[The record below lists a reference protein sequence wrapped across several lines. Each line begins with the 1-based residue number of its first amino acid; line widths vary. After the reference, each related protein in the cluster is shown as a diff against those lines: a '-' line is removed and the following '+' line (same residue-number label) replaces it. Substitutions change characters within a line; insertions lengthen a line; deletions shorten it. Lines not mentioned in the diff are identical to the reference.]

1 MIVFTAP
8 VCMGKLRA
16 TYNPSDSHVE
26 GCPTISTE
34 KVDLIVSQ
42 KTSCHILLLI
52 TAIAWGSGFLAQKE
66 GAEVEPFT
74 FNGARF
80 LLAGL
85 FLIAAFPLL
94 DRVRGLTKAGVSG
107 PDRRGRFIFTGA
119 ELAAGLICGLLLSA
133 GVNLQQMGIYF
144 NTDAGKAGF
153 ITALYIIFVP
163 LLGLLAGRKI
173 SLTVWGCVLFGLYGF
188 YLLTMAG
195 KGSFALEQGDFFILL
210 CSLAFAVHIKLL
222 EKYAPGLDG
231 VRLAAVQFLVTGLS
245 SLLLMGLFEQ
255 PAWEAVYGCRQA
267 ILFGALVST
276 DIGYTL
282 QVIGQQHADPVVAS
296 LLMSLEAVFAA
307 VFGCIFLGEALTVT
321 EGLGCAVIFTAV
333 VIPQVLDSRR

>member
-1 MIVFTAP
+1 M
-8 VCMGKLRA
+8 
-16 TYNPSDSHVE
+16 
-26 GCPTISTE
+26 
-34 KVDLIVSQ
+34 SQ
-42 KTSCHILLLI
+42 KTKCHILLLI

-66 GAEVEPFT
+66 GSEVEPFT

-85 FLIAAFPLL
+85 FLMAAFPLL
-94 DRVRGLTKAGVSG
+94 DRVRGLTKEKVAGLSG
-107 PDRRGRFIFTGA
+107 GGRFIFTRA
-119 ELAAGLICGLLLSA
+119 ELMAGSICGLLLSA

-144 NTDAGKAGF
+144 QTDAGKAGF

-163 LLGLLAGRKI
+163 LLGRLAGRKI
-173 SLTVWGCVLFGLYGF
+173 SLTVWGCVWLGVYGF

-195 KGSFALEQGDFFILL
+195 KGSLTLEQGDFFVLL
-210 CSLAFAVHIKLL
+210 CSLVFAVHIKML

-245 SLLLMGLFEQ
+245 SLLLMGIFEE
-255 PAWEAVYGCRQA
+255 PVWEDVYGCRQA

-282 QVIGQQHADPVVAS
+282 QVLGQQHADPVVAS

-307 VFGCIFLGEALTVT
+307 VFGCVFLGEALTMT
-321 EGLGCAVIFTAV
+321 EALGCAVIFTAV

>member
-1 MIVFTAP
+1 M
-8 VCMGKLRA
+8 
-16 TYNPSDSHVE
+16 
-26 GCPTISTE
+26 
-34 KVDLIVSQ
+34 SQ
-42 KTSCHILLLI
+42 KTKCHILLLI

-66 GAEVEPFT
+66 GSEVEPFT

-85 FLIAAFPLL
+85 LLMAAFPLL
-94 DRVRGLTKAGVSG
+94 DRVRGMTKDGVSG
-107 PDRRGRFIFTGA
+107 PGRRGGFIFTRA
-119 ELAAGLICGLLLSA
+119 ELMAGLICGLLLSA

-144 NTDAGKAGF
+144 QTDAGKAGF

-173 SLTVWGCVLFGLYGF
+173 SLTVWGCVWLGVYGF

-195 KGSFALEQGDFFILL
+195 KGSLTLEQGDFFVLL
-210 CSLAFAVHIKLL
+210 CSLVFAFHIKIV

-245 SLLLMGLFEQ
+245 SLLLMGFFEE
-255 PAWEAVYGCRQA
+255 PVWEAIYGCRQA

-307 VFGCIFLGEALTVT
+307 VFGCIFLGESLTMT